1 MAQLA
6 VYMNGYRVGTFSK
19 ATSGAHQFQYADE
32 SKELTVASTG
42 YFTFANWLA

>member
-19 ATSGAHQFQYADE
+19 ATSGARSSNGQPGKTIARR
-32 SKELTVASTG
+32 S
-42 YFTFANWLA
+42 